1 MNSENAYM
9 RAIPIEKHFVE
20 LNSILR
26 KLAILF
32 LLFCIIWSSVSH
44 HVISGWLEL
53 LHIQNSPNNG
63 DLFVYSPFD
72 WLGVRW
78 STILLLSLIS
88 VLPFASIQIYLFSR
102 IGLIPRERTWLT
114 VVLISSTAAIPL
126 IIVLV
131 WILGLPVL
139 FDVAE
144 AAGTIDGVGVRYDAA
159 SVFSI
164 ALGASWIMAIWSLTA
179 ITLSL
184 TRVLGLVELG
194 STRMRLRFLAISAG
208 LLVLTLPV
216 EYDGLR
222 LLTAIIVTY
231 TADAISRKTP
241 TIHFV

>member
-1 MNSENAYM
+1 MHSGIAYS
-9 RAIPIEKHFVE
+9 RVIPIEKHFAE
-20 LNSILR
+20 LNKILR
-26 KLAILF
+26 KSAILF
-32 LLFCIIWSSVSH
+32 LIFCIIWSSASH
-44 HVISGWLEL
+44 HIISAWLEL
-53 LHIQNSPNNG
+53 LPIQTGVENESF
-63 DLFVYSPFD
+63 FVYSPLD

-88 VLPFASIQIYLFSR
+88 VLPYASLQIYAFSR
-102 IGLIPRERTWLT
+102 IGLIPREQTWLKA
-114 VVLISSTAAIPL
+114 VLVTSSAAVPL

-131 WILGLPVL
+131 WISGLPML
-139 FDVAE
+139 FEIAD

-164 ALGASWIMAIWSLTA
+164 ALGASWILVIWALTV

-194 STRMRLRFLAISAG
+194 STRMRFRFLAISAG

-222 LLTAIIVTY
+222 LLTAISVTY
-231 TADAISRKTP
+231 TADAISRTTP
-241 TIHFV
+241 TLNIN

>member
-1 MNSENAYM
+1 M
-9 RAIPIEKHFVE
+9 
-20 LNSILR
+20 
-26 KLAILF
+26 
-32 LLFCIIWSSVSH
+32 
-44 HVISGWLEL
+44 
-53 LHIQNSPNNG
+53 
-63 DLFVYSPFD
+63 
-72 WLGVRW
+72 
-78 STILLLSLIS
+78 
-88 VLPFASIQIYLFSR
+88 
-102 IGLIPRERTWLT
+102 
-114 VVLISSTAAIPL
+114 
-126 IIVLV
+126 
-131 WILGLPVL
+131 L

-231 TADAISRKTP
+231 TADVISRKTP